1 MTVGAE
7 EAVVEVCVAV
17 VDVELFVVTVETV
30 DEEELAAPGRHSSR
44 VL

>member
-17 VDVELFVVTVETV
+17 VDVVLFVVTV

-44 VL
+44 VLQV